1 MLRIL
6 VLVLVLLNALYYAWS
21 HELLRDYGFGP
32 TQQREPQRL
41 GQQIRPEAVRILPA
55 EEARRLE
62 PAAQAQPQPKPAE
75 CLQAGLF
82 DDAQV
87 TVLRRALEG
96 ALPPCS
102 WLLDAAVEPA
112 RWIVYMGR
120 YPNTE
125 ALARK
130 RAELAN
136 LNLRFEPLI
145 NPDLEPGLS
154 LGGFT
159 TQAAAN
165 DELAALNRRG
175 VRTARVVQE
184 RAEVRGS
191 LLKIPAADEA
201 MRARLEDVKSAL
213 ANKPL
218 RPCNSPVSR
227 SG

>member
-1 MLRIL
+1 MLRFF
-6 VLVLVLLNALYYAWS
+6 VLLLVLLNALYYAWS

-32 TQQREPQRL
+32 TPQAEPQRL
-41 GQQIRPEAVRILPA
+41 SQQIRPEALRILPA

-62 PAAQAQPQPKPAE
+62 SATQAPPKPTD

-82 DDAQV
+82 DDNQV
-87 TVLRRALEG
+87 GVLRRALETS
-96 ALPPCS
+96 LPPGS

-120 YPNTE
+120 YPNAE

-145 NPDLEPGLS
+145 NPELEPGLS

-201 MRARLEDVKSAL
+201 LRARLDEVKAAL
-213 ANKPL
+213 AGKPL
-218 RPCNSPVSR
+218 RSCK
-227 SG
+227 